1 MTENYILLG
10 ISLLAYLG
18 GNITRKYFTDRTAST
33 SSSGFVFNAVTCA
46 AAALVILCMGGFGSL
61 SVFTLLL
68 ALLFGAVVALQGIVT
83 VGALKCGPMSYTTV
97 ITSFS
102 TLITALSGVMFF
114 GEHLGAVQI
123 VGIALV
129 LASFVLAV
137 KSDGEKKSAGAKWLI
152 LCIIAFITTGGIG
165 IMQKLHQSSD
175 FKEEL
180 NAFLIISDLTAA
192 LICAVSAVVLKS
204 HEDRATAEKPARDQK
219 GMLVL
224 LAIMLLNG
232 ICIALNGKFNLFLS
246 GVMDSAVF
254 FPTVN
259 GGGLVLSTVAA
270 IVLFKE
276 RLTLKQWIG
285 ILLGTAAVVLLCNP
299 FA

>member
-33 SSSGFVFNAVTCA
+33 SSSGYIFNAVTCT

-102 TLITALSGVMFF
+102 TLITALSGAMFF
-114 GEHLGAVQI
+114 GEHLGAIQI

-137 KSDGEKKSAGAKWLI
+137 KSEGEKKSAGTKWLI
-152 LCIIAFITTGGIG
+152 LCIIAFVTTGGIG

-192 LICAVSAVVLKS
+192 LICAVSAIILKS
-204 HEDRATAEKPARDQK
+204 RDDRVAAEKPARNQK
-219 GMLVL
+219 GMLIL

-232 ICIALNGKFNLFLS
+232 VCIALNGKFNLFLS

-270 IVLFKE
+270 VILFKE
-276 RLTLKQWIG
+276 RLTVKQWIG
-285 ILLGTAAVVLLCNP
+285 ILLGTVAVVLLCNP

>member
-192 LICAVSAVVLKS
+192 LICAVSAIVLKS
-204 HEDRATAEKPARDQK
+204 REGRAAIEKPACNQK

>member
-33 SSSGFVFNAVTCA
+33 SSSGYIFNAVTCT

-102 TLITALSGVMFF
+102 TLITALSGAMFF
-114 GEHLGAVQI
+114 GEHLGAIQI

-137 KSDGEKKSAGAKWLI
+137 KTDGEKKSARTKWLI

-192 LICAVSAVVLKS
+192 LICAMSAIVLKS
-204 HEDRATAEKPARDQK
+204 REGRAATEKTACNQK

-232 ICIALNGKFNLFLS
+232 VCIALNGKFNLFLS

-270 IVLFKE
+270 VILFKE
-276 RLTLKQWIG
+276 RLTVKQWIG
-285 ILLGTAAVVLLCNP
+285 ILLGTVAVVLLCNP